1 MRTQRERYTYVDQF
15 RPRRLSAD
23 PGTPPSGQ
31 VVVWESDGTGTGDD
45 GDFIAKLDD
54 GSTVTVYDADA

>member
-1 MRTQRERYTYVDQF
+1 MISRERYSYLNQF
-15 RPRRLSAD
+15 KPRRLAAD
-23 PGTPPSGQ
+23 PGTPPTDQ

-54 GSTVTVYDADA
+54 GSTVTVFDASA